1 MKTRPVIH
9 ALLAGLIA
17 FSACAVAQHSKP
29 GENYRYRWYDNHG
42 QMHFSDSLTSNAI
55 KNGYDVLNSSGLV
68 VQHVQRQLTPEER
81 KAADARQA
89 KLAAQKA
96 AAERQHSQD
105 MQMLNAYPNE
115 RVFRDAQ
122 QAEVDQLTQSL
133 STTKIN
139 LHAQEQNLAELLAH
153 VSELKHAGKP
163 VPDYLE
169 KRIDTQRAAVN
180 QQRATLVKQQQA
192 KDAAEKTMAERLARY
207 RKIKAEEDAGK
218 L

>member
-1 MKTRPVIH
+1 
-9 ALLAGLIA
+9 
-17 FSACAVAQHSKP
+17 
-29 GENYRYRWYDNHG
+29 
-42 QMHFSDSLTSNAI
+42 MHFSDSLTSNAI